1 MIDVEIGLRKCDC
14 PSELLGYAPY
24 LCGVFRTGL
33 SPEPRGSLRYVQ
45 EREESLLLR
54 TCVVILELVIHNPF
68 PSNRLNPMTVLGRA
82 IHLTG
87 KSHLQK
93 YKQFLARRY

>member
-1 MIDVEIGLRKCDC
+1 
-14 PSELLGYAPY
+14 
-24 LCGVFRTGL
+24 
-33 SPEPRGSLRYVQ
+33 
-45 EREESLLLR
+45 
-54 TCVVILELVIHNPF
+54 VVILELVIHNPF